1 MNEAQI
7 EAMLDRIWEKIPVD
21 VLLTEALAEQVMAD
35 ITEIV
40 YDCWTEQEN
49 EVEAEADEPIRNE
62 GWD

>member
-7 EAMLDRIWEKIPVD
+7 EHMLDRIWEKIPVD
-21 VLLTEALAEQVMAD
+21 VLTEALAEQVMAE

-40 YDCWTEQEN
+40 YDAWTGQEN
-49 EVEAEADEPIRNE
+49 EGEAEADEPVRNE